1 MDEINCI
8 NDDNDIKWTLTRTT
22 LLKHNTWMQL
32 LIWMKIDYKVWSRL
46 NVEKDH

>member
-1 MDEINCI
+1 MD
-8 NDDNDIKWTLTRTT
+8 DDNDIKWTLTGTT